1 MYLARFMRFLKVTD
15 DEGIGECVWWGRDP
29 EILAGRVENVGMVAA
44 VVIARM
50 KYPGSSQ
57 RGERYMIFLLF
68 HFQCVYLPL
77 PHFKQGQVKWEQG
90 SMPLGRNHLANANHA
105 LAQRFI
111 LMETMCNQTITAETQ
126 KCLLHTEETCHMTCS
141 RKVTLNS
148 FRNMTQVRGV
158 TAQGTKNAKLLKAN
172 SRRRD
177 ASAFYSG

>member
-1 MYLARFMRFLKVTD
+1 MRFLKVTD

-77 PHFKQGQVKWEQG
+77 PHFKQG
-90 SMPLGRNHLANANHA
+90 
-105 LAQRFI
+105 
-111 LMETMCNQTITAETQ
+111 
-126 KCLLHTEETCHMTCS
+126 
-141 RKVTLNS
+141 
-148 FRNMTQVRGV
+148 
-158 TAQGTKNAKLLKAN
+158 
-172 SRRRD
+172 
-177 ASAFYSG
+177 